1 MERENW
7 HVDDIR
13 HVCCWW
19 RLEDKGLTGMQM
31 NKYCMKEI
39 TISHAIYQEKLYANG
54 DISSLTESVSIFL
67 LCKIDSGG

>member
-1 MERENW
+1 
-7 HVDDIR
+7 
-13 HVCCWW
+13 
-19 RLEDKGLTGMQM
+19 M